1 MIVGQ
6 STPIWIVD
14 MNKIVYIKI
23 EKVRW
28 RDDIIKVLEIFNSR
42 SKGSVADMKN
52 AFLTRKASIKSKYE
66 QQNLTNDVIDFSFK
80 SFQFIVL
87 CAIDSDIFYIVESS
101 TAAIGSVGL
110 TYDFVLYNH
119 KVIQRNPATKS
130 SMEIRL
136 PNKCIPHHAA
146 PTTTGLIST
155 APSTH

>member
-1 MIVGQ
+1 M
-6 STPIWIVD
+6 
-14 MNKIVYIKI
+14 
-23 EKVRW
+23 RW